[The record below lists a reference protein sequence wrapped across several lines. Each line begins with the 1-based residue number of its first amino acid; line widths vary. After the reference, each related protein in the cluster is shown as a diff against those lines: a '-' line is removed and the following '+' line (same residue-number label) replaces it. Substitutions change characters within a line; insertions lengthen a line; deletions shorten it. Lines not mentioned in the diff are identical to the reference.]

1 MKTLE
6 RRTFLRGMGLSMG
19 LPLLEVMQP
28 KTAFGAA
35 PTGDGAHRMAF
46 VFFPNGAI
54 MQQWTP
60 EESGDAY
67 QLSDTLSALEDFQS
81 DFNVISGLAQDNGRA
96 KGDGPGDHARCAST
110 YLTGAHPYK
119 TSGADIR
126 VGVSVDQAASKQV
139 GDRTRL
145 PSIELG
151 IKAGRNAGNC
161 DSGYSCAYSSNVS
174 WKSESTPMAKEINPR
189 AAFERLFGTGVA
201 DESRRRRDFYRKSIL
216 DLVQS
221 AAAKLNTQLGVTDRR
236 KVEEYFQSVRD
247 LEKRVI
253 QAEEAANIV
262 PPDVDLP
269 EGIPGEFQQHVRLM
283 YDIMVL
289 AFQTDTTR
297 IATFMLGNAGSN
309 RSYSMVGVNEGHHQL
324 SHHRNDEVIMGK
336 IQKIDRFLAEQFAY
350 FLKRLR
356 ETEDGTGSL
365 LDNSMVLYG
374 SGLSDGNRHDHADLP
389 IVLAGKGRGSIAPG
403 RHIKTDGEVPLNNL
417 FLSLLDRMDAGI
429 ESIGDSSGR
438 FTQIDA

>member
-1 MKTLE
+1 
-6 RRTFLRGMGLSMG
+6 
-19 LPLLEVMQP
+19 V
-28 KTAFGAA
+28 
-35 PTGDGAHRMAF
+35 
-46 VFFPNGAI
+46 
-54 MQQWTP
+54 
-60 EESGDAY
+60 
-67 QLSDTLSALEDFQS
+67 QS
-81 DFNVISGLAQDNGRA
+81 D
-96 KGDGPGDHARCAST
+96 
-110 YLTGAHPYK
+110 
-119 TSGADIR
+119 
-126 VGVSVDQAASKQV
+126 
-139 GDRTRL
+139 
-145 PSIELG
+145 
-151 IKAGRNAGNC
+151 
-161 DSGYSCAYSSNVS
+161 
-174 WKSESTPMAKEINPR
+174 
-189 AAFERLFGTGVA
+189 
-201 DESRRRRDFYRKSIL
+201 
-216 DLVQS
+216 
-221 AAAKLNTQLGVTDRR
+221 AAKLNTQLGVTDRR